1 MRQPAQIS
9 LVIPF
14 LNEKETLPG
23 LIEKLSRFLEATPKL
38 PAVEV
43 IFVDDGSTDGS
54 AEFLTNAAGRLSF
67 NAQLLRLSRNYGTHS
82 ALRAGIS
89 KASGKWI
96 TNNYADLQD
105 PLELLPE
112 LYEKCQEGFDLVWA
126 NRRSTQARFFERTF
140 SSMYAWLIRKFI
152 DQRYPEMGLD
162 IVMFNHKV
170 KDELDQ
176 NPEGNTSL
184 FLQIMSL
191 GFAQG
196 QIFYDKRQREG
207 GKSKW
212 TTAKKLKLLIDT
224 FVSFSYAPIRF
235 VSIIG
240 LLLFMVGIVWTI
252 YLVLRVT
259 LVGDLNTGWPA
270 LMSVALL
277 GFGTTNISLGIIAE
291 YLWRILDASRKR
303 RTYIVDSVVDLST
316 ERMP

>member
-1 MRQPAQIS
+1 MRHQAQIS

-14 LNEKETLPG
+14 LNEQETLAS
-23 LIEKLSRFLEATPKL
+23 LVEKLSRFLEATPAL
-38 PAVEV
+38 PKVEV
-43 IFVDDGSTDGS
+43 IFVDDGSTDRS
-54 AEFLTNAAGRLSF
+54 VEILRNLAGRVPF
-67 NAQLLRLSRNYGTHS
+67 DALLVRLSKNYGTHA
-82 ALRAGIS
+82 ALRAGIF
-89 KASGKWI
+89 KARGKWI

-105 PLELLPE
+105 PLELLPQ
-112 LYEKCQEGFDLVWA
+112 LYEKCMEGFDLVWA
-126 NRRSTQARFFERTF
+126 NRRSTKAKFFEKTF
-140 SSMYAWLIRKFI
+140 SNMYAWLIRKFV
-152 DQRYPEMGLD
+152 DRRYPEMGLD

-170 KDELDQ
+170 KSELDQ
-176 NPEGNTSL
+176 NPESNTSL

-196 QIFYDKRQREG
+196 QIVYDKRERQAG
-207 GKSKW
+207 QSKW
-212 TTAKKLKLLIDT
+212 TTAKKVKLLIDT

-235 VSIIG
+235 VSVIG
-240 LLLFMVGIVWTI
+240 LVLFVIGILWTI

-303 RTYIVDSVVDLST
+303 STYIVDSVVDLSS
-316 ERMP
+316 EGAP